1 MDYFSSDNWIEPGR
15 GDLLISEP
23 YLPDPNFERT
33 VILLCEHD
41 ENGTFGFVLNKPS
54 KSVFSD
60 VIEDIESFDA
70 SLFIGGPVQ
79 QNSLHF
85 IHRRSDQL
93 EASREI
99 LPGLYWGGDFDQLIT
114 LIDTRQIDKADF
126 RFFVGY
132 SGWDLGQLEDE
143 LKIKSWIIFKN
154 TSPELVL
161 DTEPEHLWQEVLK
174 IKGGKFKVI
183 ANYPQD
189 PRLN

>member
-1 MDYFSSDNWIEPGR
+1 MDYFSSDRLITPER

-41 ENGTFGFVLNKPS
+41 DNGTFGFVLNKPS
-54 KSVFSD
+54 EAVFSD
-60 VIEDIESFDA
+60 AVEDADHFDA
-70 SLFIGGPVQ
+70 PLYVGGPVQ

-85 IHRRSDQL
+85 IHTREDQL
-93 EASREI
+93 AAREI
-99 LPGLYWGGDFDQLIT
+99 LPGLYWGGDFDHLLSLIET
-114 LIDTRQIDKADF
+114 NEIDQEDY

-132 SGWDLGQLEDE
+132 SGWEPGQLEDE
-143 LKIKSWIIFKN
+143 LKVKSWIIHKQP
-154 TSPELVL
+154 TPEMIFN
-161 DTEPEHLWQEVLK
+161 TEPDVLWKEALK
-174 IKGGKFKVI
+174 TKGGKFRVI